1 MVDSEVSADGGD
13 PAKVKRRDD
22 RLQRVPSLAAG
33 KVDAATGFWNAEGV
47 ALRREGVPIR
57 IFKVNDYGAPPY
69 PELVLAASRET
80 IERDPDLVRSLVAAT
95 ARGYELT
102 VRDPRA
108 RPRRPA
114 RRSARASTAPNSAA
128 QLEALLPDL
137 RPAPFDPAVLRAW
150 ARWDLEHGLL
160 ERPLDVSTRLRARL
174 DAVSLAA
181 DFQQVLDAM
190 PPDWT
195 DLELDLRIEDESR
208 YVDAAVTLS
217 QVNAQPYSQADW
229 DWRLIVAH
237 SFGHAA
243 AAETVKGV
251 LAKLDAEGIGG
262 EMQLREVRE
271 GRAEVVQ
278 MWGRPESVREE
289 FRERRSL

>member
-1 MVDSEVSADGGD
+1 
-13 PAKVKRRDD
+13 
-22 RLQRVPSLAAG
+22 
-33 KVDAATGFWNAEGV
+33 
-47 ALRREGVPIR
+47 
-57 IFKVNDYGAPPY
+57 
-69 PELVLAASRET
+69 
-80 IERDPDLVRSLVAAT
+80 
-95 ARGYELT
+95 
-102 VRDPRA
+102 
-108 RPRRPA
+108 
-114 RRSARASTAPNSAA
+114 
-128 QLEALLPDL
+128 
-137 RPAPFDPAVLRAW
+137 
-150 ARWDLEHGLL
+150 
-160 ERPLDVSTRLRARL
+160 
-174 DAVSLAA
+174 VSLAA

-195 DLELDLRIEDESR
+195 DLELDLRIDDESR
-208 YVDAAVTLS
+208 YVDCAVALS
-217 QVNAQPYSQADW
+217 QVNAQPYSKADW

-271 GRAEVVQ
+271 GRSEVVQ